1 MNFGRT
7 KGMRRW
13 VFGPLWSFIAPAR
26 EPHRTA
32 RLPNFDTSNKNDST
46 KSHGL
51 LSHEQTSYQAT
62 KGAALRP
69 SRRSVPG
76 VWPGNGKLGRSS
88 CGPVGSR
95 RRNNNL

>member
-32 RLPNFDTSNKNDST
+32 RLPNSDM
-46 KSHGL
+46 
-51 LSHEQTSYQAT
+51 
-62 KGAALRP
+62 P
-69 SRRSVPG
+69 
-76 VWPGNGKLGRSS
+76 
-88 CGPVGSR
+88 
-95 RRNNNL
+95 

>member
-32 RLPNFDTSNKNDST
+32 RLLNFDMLPAATRRTAGRRVKPT
-46 KSHGL
+46 KTTATNCRPQSAHEAAVGL
-51 LSHEQTSYQAT
+51 FHRER
-62 KGAALRP
+62 AAGGFCIL
-69 SRRSVPG
+69 
-76 VWPGNGKLGRSS
+76 
-88 CGPVGSR
+88 
-95 RRNNNL
+95 